1 MQTIGVISSIIFVVV
16 GSVFFIFATNYTGK
30 HAIMGPLEI
39 TITPRFFYLVGWI
52 YFIFE
57 GILNVLPVM
66 NDSDMK
72 AHENFHYILAA
83 ALATLGLLYSSYGA
97 IAYYYFGAGVYP
109 DILIYF
115 YIID

>member
-1 MQTIGVISSIIFVVV
+1 MESKTQPELSKITLLVCILSAPLTWIKNIKNQKIMQTIGVISLIIFVVV

-52 YFIFE
+52 YFLFE

-66 NDSDMK
+66 NESNIQ
-72 AHENFHYILAA
+72 AH
-83 ALATLGLLYSSYGA
+83 
-97 IAYYYFGAGVYP
+97 
-109 DILIYF
+109 
-115 YIID
+115 